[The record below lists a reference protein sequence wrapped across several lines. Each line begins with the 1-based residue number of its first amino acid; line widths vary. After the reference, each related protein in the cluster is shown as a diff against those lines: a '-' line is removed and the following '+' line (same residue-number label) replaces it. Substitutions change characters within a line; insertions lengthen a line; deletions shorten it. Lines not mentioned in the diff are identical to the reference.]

1 MINKVLFISLF
12 VFILVIISYL
22 YLCYPMSLDL
32 ANYLN
37 TYLKIEYGTSKDV
50 LISFIILGFPVYL
63 YHKLGHIIMSL
74 FFFVVYR
81 TYYLIRPMECH
92 TIAKSILVIAIS
104 YVYSSVSLYILKIA
118 QVEDTTT
125 DATTIIKMCD
135 AYNLCIEIVFY
146 SLIFI
151 LIFFTILYIISIIK
165 KDFHIFELIL

>member
-12 VFILVIISYL
+12 VFVLVIISYL

-74 FFFVVYR
+74 FF
-81 TYYLIRPMECH
+81 C
-92 TIAKSILVIAIS
+92 
-104 YVYSSVSLYILKIA
+104 SLPYILSYPTNGMSHNCQKHSS
-118 QVEDTTT
+118 
-125 DATTIIKMCD
+125 
-135 AYNLCIEIVFY
+135 Y
-146 SLIFI
+146 SNFI
-151 LIFFTILYIISIIK
+151 RL
-165 KDFHIFELIL
+165 

>member
-1 MINKVLFISLF
+1 
-12 VFILVIISYL
+12 
-22 YLCYPMSLDL
+22 
-32 ANYLN
+32 
-37 TYLKIEYGTSKDV
+37 
-50 LISFIILGFPVYL
+50 
-63 YHKLGHIIMSL
+63 
-74 FFFVVYR
+74 
-81 TYYLIRPMECH
+81 MECH

-104 YVYSSVSLYILKIA
+104 YVYSSVSLYILKIV

-165 KDFHIFELIL
+165 KDFPIFELILSDKQKVDNLYYNKYLFLTL